1 MPAEGAALLS
11 YTHSRRRA
19 GVFFVPESHALI
31 FANGDLNDGP
41 AVHAA
46 LDHAPNARIIAAD
59 GGARLALA
67 CDRTPDLVI
76 GDLDSLN
83 DGEVR
88 DLESRGAQIARFS
101 PAKNETDLELA
112 LVRAAQD
119 GATWLRIIGAV
130 GDRLDQTLANFY
142 LLTLDELTGRDVRLV
157 AGRQM
162 LWLLRPG
169 EHSLSGAVGDTLSLL
184 PLSGAAENIHTAGL
198 EYPLRGETL
207 RLGPARGVSNVF
219 LAQTATVSFSMGLL
233 IAVQTEGRA

>member
-1 MPAEGAALLS
+1 MSDPQ
-11 YTHSRRRA
+11 T
-19 GVFFVPESHALI
+19 SHALI

-41 AVHAA
+41 AVRAA
-46 LDHAPNARIIAAD
+46 LDHAPESRIIAAD
-59 GGARLALA
+59 GGARRALA

-76 GDLDSLN
+76 GDCDSLSA
-83 DGEVR
+83 DEVR
-88 DLESRGAQIARFS
+88 DLESRGAQIVRF
-101 PAKNETDLELA
+101 PAAKDETDLELA

-142 LLTLDELTGRDVRLV
+142 LLTLDDLIGRDVRLV
-157 AGRQM
+157 AGRQT

-169 EHSLSGAVGDTLSLL
+169 THTLHGTPGDTLSLL
-184 PLSGAAENIHTAGL
+184 PLSGATENIRTTGL
-198 EYPLRGETL
+198 QYPLRGETL

-219 LAQTATVSFSMGLL
+219 ATETATITFSAGLL